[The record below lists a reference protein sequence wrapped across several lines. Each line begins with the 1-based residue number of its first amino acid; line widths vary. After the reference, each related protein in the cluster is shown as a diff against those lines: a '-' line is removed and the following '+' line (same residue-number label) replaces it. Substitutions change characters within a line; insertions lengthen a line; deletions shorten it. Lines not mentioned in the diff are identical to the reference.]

1 MRKKLVFLL
10 VLVSVFCT
18 TIGCT
23 NKQADK
29 ENLNELNLKIYLNK
43 DDQIIEAIK
52 KQPIGARG
60 PKLIYAYKQ
69 YAVILNFNGILIY
82 DFDKENII
90 HTIDNMSLG
99 VNKMQGSDYTIAK
112 SNNEEI
118 ALGNTSAIENSAY
131 VYNMQK
137 NELQAS
143 NAKGIEEFKEIKHVD
158 KEELPSTILNGNAEN
173 AVYNEE
179 GNIVLLTYRYE
190 DGTDSWILS
199 ILEKDSLELI
209 KQVNVFK

>member
-1 MRKKLVFLL
+1 MRKKLAFLIA
-10 VLVSVFCT
+10 LVSVFLIAT
-18 TIGCT
+18 AGCT
-23 NKQADK
+23 NEQTDK
-29 ENLNELNLKIYLNK
+29 ENLNELNLERYLNK

-52 KQPIGARG
+52 KQPIGATG

-99 VNKMQGSDYTIAK
+99 LNKMQGSDYTIAK
-112 SNNEEI
+112 SNNEKI
-118 ALGNTSAIENSAY
+118 ALGNISAIENSAY
-131 VYNMQK
+131 VYNIEK
-137 NELQAS
+137 NELS
-143 NAKGIEEFKEIKHVD
+143 NAKGTEEFKEIKHVD
-158 KEELPSTILNGNAEN
+158 KEELPGTIINDNDGN

-179 GNIVLLTYRYE
+179 GNVVLLTYRYE
-190 DGTDSWILS
+190 DGTDSWILH
-199 ILEKDSLELI
+199 ILEKDSLDII